1 MAFEKD
7 WQYQKFCAY
16 GFLKNLRF
24 FEPFMVLFLLDAG
37 LTYLQIG
44 LLYSLRMILQN
55 LMEIP
60 AGIVSDAL
68 GRRRTMIISFGFY
81 IFSFLVF
88 YFSGHMTLFI
98 IAMAIFA
105 LGEAFRTGTHKA
117 MIFEYLKIKG
127 WENDKVSYYGHTRSW
142 SQRGSA
148 LSALI
153 AAGLVIL
160 THNYRM
166 IFLFS
171 VIPYLLDLLVI
182 SSYPKTLDGKTVNI
196 KFSDIGRNFKE
207 VLNDFWYSFRNP
219 LMLKTIVNSSV
230 YSGYYKAMKDFLQ
243 PVVKSLALALPLLVS
258 QPNTTRSALLVG
270 IVYYLI
276 YRASSIA
283 ARNSG
288 KFSLRFSSLQMAL
301 TLSILIGAG
310 AGLLSGLFYRIHVP
324 AVAVLFFVVVYMVEN
339 LRKPIGMSCTADLLE
354 KDILATALSAAAQLE
369 TLFAAIF
376 TALLGFLADRF
387 GLANG
392 LMIVSLVLMVLT
404 PLVFIRKSRTKV

>member
-7 WQYQKFCAY
+7 WQFKKFCAY

-24 FEPFMVLFLLDAG
+24 FEPFMVLFLMSAG
-37 LTYLQIG
+37 LSYLQIG

-55 LMEIP
+55 LLEIP
-60 AGIVSDAL
+60 AGIVSDTL
-68 GRRRTMIISFGFY
+68 GRRRTMITSFVFY
-81 IFSFLVF
+81 ILSFLAF
-88 YFSGHMTLFI
+88 FFSGKMTGFI
-98 IAMAIFA
+98 IAMSIFA

-117 MIFEYLKIKG
+117 MIFEYLKMKG
-127 WENDKVSYYGHTRSW
+127 WESEKVTYYGYTRSW

-160 THNYRM
+160 SHNYRM

-171 VIPYLLDLLVI
+171 IVPYVLDLALI
-182 SSYPKTLDGKTVNI
+182 ASYPKALDGKKMNI
-196 KFSDIGRNFKE
+196 RFSDIGKNFKE
-207 VLNDFWYSFRNP
+207 VLADFWYSFKNP
-219 LMLKTIVNSSV
+219 LMLKTIANSSI
-230 YSGYYKAMKDFLQ
+230 YSGYYKALKDFLQ
-243 PVVKSLALALPLLVS
+243 PVIKSLALAIPILTM
-258 QPNTTRSALLVG
+258 QPDETRSAVLVG
-270 IVYYLI
+270 VIYYLI
-276 YRASSIA
+276 YRASSLA

-301 TLSILIGAG
+301 TLSIFIGAG
-310 AGLLSGLFYRIHVP
+310 AGLLSGLFYRFHIP
-324 AVAVLFFVVVYMVEN
+324 AVAVLFFVAVYLVEN

-369 TLFAAIF
+369 TLFGAIF
-376 TALLGFLADRF
+376 TALLGFLADKF

-392 LMIVSLVLMVLT
+392 LMIVSLLLITLT
-404 PLVFIRKSRTKV
+404 PTFFIRNSQTKA